1 MCILGD
7 DVMFLPEARVEDSHL
22 ALTEQ
27 ITMNESLTNHLDER
41 RLDIQRGTALIQE
54 LRAENAEL
62 LSKLEERF
70 RSSED
75 LLRENEELRAD
86 NLNLVGKVEHLD
98 RRLKE
103 DRDRHAEDRE
113 EWFKEIDNQ
122 DLTIA
127 GLEAMKVNYER
138 WLTDRKAQVV
148 MLEAE
153 IKTLREAK
161 SEVWEGDDFFTLSDE
176 SSDE

>member
-7 DVMFLPEARVEDSHL
+7 DVMFLPEARVEDSRL

-41 RLDIQRGTALIQE
+41 RLDIQRGTVLIQE
-54 LRAENAEL
+54 LRA
-62 LSKLEERF
+62 
-70 RSSED
+70 
-75 LLRENEELRAD
+75 ENEELRAD

>member
-27 ITMNESLTNHLDER
+27 ITMNEILTNHLDER
-41 RLDIQRGTALIQE
+41 RLDIQRGTVLIQE
-54 LRAENAEL
+54 LRA
-62 LSKLEERF
+62 
-70 RSSED
+70 
-75 LLRENEELRAD
+75 ENEELRAD